1 MRKLLVIIAL
11 FAISLS
17 TNKFTY
23 YKIHLTHDEVN
34 IGNKIVKNYNM
45 FIKTKYPIY
54 LEEAYA
60 AKVKLLNIINKK
72 PNSKSHQK
80 LKNIIAR
87 VPVFLQYCVA
97 SIIYNDRDMLTGKCY
112 DKFREIEPDY
122 GNSATN
128 REAILENIVIHLGR
142 YKEYD
147 KAKKVALY
155 TLKLYPNQAPTLY
168 NLALIYSLSK
178 DTKDFKN
185 RDELGC
191 FSYQALLE
199 ADRIGEKEGFYAPAN
214 YIRKIGF
221 DKVKVSCPNF
231 NFRKKLQELIKK
243 EGF

>member
-1 MRKLLVIIAL
+1 MRKVILIIAL

-17 TNKFTY
+17 ANTFTY

-34 IGNKIVKNYNM
+34 LANKLVKNYNM
-45 FIKTKYPIY
+45 FIKTKNDEYIKK
-54 LEEAYA
+54 AYA

-97 SIIYNDRDMLTGKCY
+97 SIIYNDRNMLTGKCY

-128 REAILENIVIHLGR
+128 REAILENIVIYLSR

-147 KAKKVALY
+147 KAKKVGLY

-168 NLALIYSLSK
+168 NLALVYAEAK

-185 RDELGC
+185 SDELGC
-191 FSYQALLE
+191 FSYYALLE

-214 YIRKIGF
+214 YIRKYGF